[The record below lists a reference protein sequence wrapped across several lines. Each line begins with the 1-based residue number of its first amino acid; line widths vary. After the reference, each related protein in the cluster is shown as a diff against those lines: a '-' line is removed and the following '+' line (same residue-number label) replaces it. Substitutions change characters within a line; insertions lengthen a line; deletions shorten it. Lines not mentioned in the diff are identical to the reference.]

1 VTSDLVEHQRRVLDY
16 YFGAGTA
23 ERMAV
28 ERIIEEAAEEKR
40 DALADG
46 RRHEGNAATW
56 YASITWSRGAWY
68 ALHGARGP
76 RR

>member
-1 VTSDLVEHQRRVLDY
+1 VTTLAEHQRMILDY

-28 ERIIEEAAEEKR
+28 LRILTEKEDAVAA
-40 DALADG
+40 G
-46 RRHEGNAATW
+46 RRREGNASTW
-56 YASITWSRGAWY
+56 YASITWSRSAWY
-68 ALHGARGP
+68 ALHGEKGP